1 MFESTLPFGAPDLM
15 RVSAFKRYLD
25 EFAVDADRGSSRLS
39 SLSPSLMQDLLRFER
54 LLSDLSAAFIAV
66 PIQDIDHA
74 IDQGLARI
82 VSALGI
88 DRSTLNRVFPLTGR
102 AEVTHSFA
110 VEGVDPVPKRLIPA
124 RDSNPWA
131 LAKATANEPII
142 FSSLDELPPEAS
154 LDKENWRRI
163 GLKSHVM
170 MPIVV
175 SGELHGS
182 LNFGCVRS
190 ERSWPDDLVARMRLL
205 AEIFGSA
212 LARKRAQEEL
222 DLAVGF
228 ERLASNILASLVLSR
243 PGEENRAIAMGLRQI
258 GEFVGAERVA
268 LWHSGAG
275 VPFGVTQQWN
285 ASGFA
290 GPAAEGKTADLP
302 WVYALVEGGS
312 VVRICH
318 LADLPPEAQ
327 ADAAALRRLGVRSLL
342 AVPIT
347 VQGSNAGALTLA
359 SIERE
364 HEWPAALTPGVSLL
378 AEVFANLHA
387 REAAERR
394 KMAAEVEA
402 AHWRE
407 RLAHLVRVHT
417 AGEMSVA
424 LAHEI
429 TQPLGAIENYALAAR
444 RRAAEAVPDMSR
456 LVDLLD
462 KVIGQA
468 TRAGDVVTR
477 MRGMVQRHE
486 LEPKLID
493 IERAVAECV
502 GMVKMDCELR
512 DIQIRLAPED
522 SFPSVVVDEI
532 HLQQVILN
540 LLRNAMQAIEGAPPG
555 GAREITVALRVKDR
569 EEVVVEVSDRG
580 TGIAEGDLERIF
592 ESFYSTKSDGL
603 GVGLAICRKL
613 IEAHGGKLWASHR
626 EGGGAIFSF
635 TLPTATSVD

>member
-1 MFESTLPFGAPDLM
+1 MTEQIASVTAHASLQEM
-15 RVSAFKRYLD
+15 
-25 EFAVDADRGSSRLS
+25 LS
-39 SLSPSLMQDLLRFER
+39 FER
-54 LLSDLSAAFIAV
+54 LLSDLSAAFIAI

-74 IDQGLARI
+74 IEQGLARI

-88 DRSTLNRVFPLTGR
+88 DRSTLSRVFPLTGR

-110 VEGVDPVPKRLIPA
+110 VEGVDPVPKRLLPA

-131 LAKATANEPII
+131 LAKATANEPIV
-142 FSSLDELPPEAS
+142 FASLDELPPEAS
-154 LDKENWRRI
+154 LDKENWRKI

-175 SGELHGS
+175 AGQLHGS

-268 LWHSGAG
+268 LWHSGVG

-285 ASGFA
+285 ADGFS
-290 GPAAEGKTADLP
+290 GPAAEGKSVDLP
-302 WVYALVEGGS
+302 WIYGLVERGS
-312 VVRICH
+312 VVRISH
-318 LADLPPEAQ
+318 LADLPTEAQ
-327 ADAAALRRLGVRSLL
+327 ADAATLRQIGVRSLL

-364 HEWPAALTPGVSLL
+364 HEWPAAVTPGVSLL

-394 KMAAEVEA
+394 KLAAEVEA

-512 DIQIRLAPED
+512 DIHIRLAPED
-522 SFPSVVVDEI
+522 SFPAVVVDEI

-555 GAREITVALRVKDR
+555 GAREITVTLRVKDH

-626 EGGGAIFSF
+626 DGGGAIFSF

>member
-1 MFESTLPFGAPDLM
+1 MTEQIASVTAHASLQEM
-15 RVSAFKRYLD
+15 
-25 EFAVDADRGSSRLS
+25 LS
-39 SLSPSLMQDLLRFER
+39 FER
-54 LLSDLSAAFIAV
+54 LLSDLSAAFIAI

-74 IDQGLARI
+74 IEQGLARI

-88 DRSTLNRVFPLTGR
+88 DRSTLSRVFPLTGR

-110 VEGVDPVPKRLIPA
+110 VEGVDPVPKRLLPA

-131 LAKATANEPII
+131 LAKATANEPIV
-142 FSSLDELPPEAS
+142 FASLDELPPEAS
-154 LDKENWRRI
+154 LDKENWRKI

-175 SGELHGS
+175 AGQLHGS

-268 LWHSGAG
+268 LWHSGVG

-285 ASGFA
+285 ADGFS
-290 GPAAEGKTADLP
+290 GPAAEGKSVDLP
-302 WVYALVEGGS
+302 WIYGLVERGS
-312 VVRICH
+312 VVRISH

-327 ADAAALRRLGVRSLL
+327 ADAATLRQIGVRSLL

-364 HEWPAALTPGVSLL
+364 HEWPAAVTPGVSLL

-394 KMAAEVEA
+394 KLAAEVEA

-512 DIQIRLAPED
+512 DIHIRLAPED
-522 SFPSVVVDEI
+522 SFPAVVVDEI

-555 GAREITVALRVKDR
+555 GAREITVTLRVKDH

-626 EGGGAIFSF
+626 DGGGAIFSF

>member
-1 MFESTLPFGAPDLM
+1 MHEDTPHYPFRRTTTEPIA
-15 RVSAFKRYLD
+15 SASAR
-25 EFAVDADRGSSRLS
+25 A
-39 SLSPSLMQDLLRFER
+39 SLQETMGFER

-66 PIQDIDHA
+66 PIQE
-74 IDQGLARI
+74 IDQAIELGLARI
-82 VSALGI
+82 VAALGI

-110 VEGVDPVPKRLIPA
+110 VEGVEPVPKRLGPA

-131 LAKATANEPII
+131 LAKATANEPIV
-142 FSSLDELPPEAS
+142 FSCLDDLPPEAS
-154 LDKENWRRI
+154 IDKENWRSI

-175 SGELHGS
+175 AGQLHGS

-190 ERSWPDDLVARMRLL
+190 ERTWPADLVARMRLL

-222 DLAVGF
+222 DLAVGV
-228 ERLASNILASLVLSR
+228 ERLASSILASLVLSR
-243 PGEENRAIAMGLRQI
+243 HGEKNRAIALGLRQI

-268 LWHSGAG
+268 LWHTRTGI
-275 VPFGVTQQWN
+275 PFGVTQEWH
-285 ASGFA
+285 ADGFA
-290 GPAAEGKTADLP
+290 GPAAEGKTVELP
-302 WVYALVEGGS
+302 WIYALLGSGS
-312 VVRICH
+312 VVRISH
-318 LADLPPEAQ
+318 LADLPPEAR
-327 ADAAALRRLGVRSLL
+327 ADADTLRRIGVRSLL
-342 AVPIT
+342 AVPIA
-347 VQGSNAGALTLA
+347 VEGSSAGALTLA

-364 HEWPAALTPGVSLL
+364 HEWPDVLTPGVSLL

-394 KMAAEVEA
+394 KLAAEVEA

-417 AGEMSVA
+417 AGEMSAA

-444 RRAAEAVPDMSR
+444 RRAAEAVPDMGH
-456 LVDLLD
+456 LLDLID

-493 IERAVAECV
+493 LERAVNECV

-512 DIQIRLAPED
+512 EMHIGLASED
-522 SFPSVVVDEI
+522 SPVAVVVDEI

-540 LLRNAMQAIEGAPPG
+540 LLRNAMEAIEGAPPG
-555 GAREITVALRVKDR
+555 GAREIIVALRLNGR
-569 EEVVVEVSDRG
+569 EEVLVEVADRG
-580 TGIAEGDLERIF
+580 AGIAEGDLERIF
-592 ESFYSTKSDGL
+592 ESFYSTKSNGL

-626 EGGGAIFSF
+626 DGGGAIFSF
-635 TLPTATSVD
+635 TLPMATSVD

>member
-1 MFESTLPFGAPDLM
+1 MTEQVASVTAHASLQEM
-15 RVSAFKRYLD
+15 
-25 EFAVDADRGSSRLS
+25 LS
-39 SLSPSLMQDLLRFER
+39 FER
-54 LLSDLSAAFIAV
+54 LLSALSAAFIAV
-66 PIQDIDHA
+66 PIQDIDRA
-74 IDQGLARI
+74 IDLGLARI
-82 VSALGI
+82 ASTLTV
-88 DRSTLNRVFPLTGR
+88 DRSTLIRVSPLTGR

-110 VEGVDPVPKRLIPA
+110 TDGVAPEPRRLISA
-124 RDSNPWA
+124 RDSHPWSF
-131 LAKATANEPII
+131 AKASAKESII
-142 FSSLDELPPEAS
+142 FSSLDELPPEAG

-163 GLKSHVM
+163 GLKSYVA

-175 SGELHGS
+175 AGELHGS
-182 LNFGCVRS
+182 LTFGCVRI
-190 ERSWPDDLVARMRLL
+190 ERNWPNDLVARMRLL

-243 PGEENRAIAMGLRQI
+243 PGEENRAIAMGLQQL

-275 VPFGVTQQWN
+275 MLFGVTQQWN
-285 ASGFA
+285 AA
-290 GPAAEGKTADLP
+290 GLEAGAAEDKTADFP
-302 WVYALVEGGS
+302 WIYSLVEGGS
-312 VVRICH
+312 VVRIYRV
-318 LADLPPEAQ
+318 ADLPPEAE
-327 ADAAALRRLGVRSLL
+327 ADAATLRRIGVRSLI
-342 AVPIT
+342 AVPIK
-347 VQGSNAGALTLA
+347 VQGRNAGALTLA

-378 AEVFANLHA
+378 AEVFTSLHA

-394 KMAAEVEA
+394 KLAAEVEA

-444 RRAAEAVPDMSR
+444 RRATEPVPDMSR
-456 LVDLLD
+456 VVDLLD

-468 TRAGDVVTR
+468 TRAGDVVIR
-477 MRGMVQRHE
+477 MRGMAQRHE

-493 IERAVAECV
+493 LERAVADCV

-512 DIQIRLAPED
+512 GIQIRLAQEG
-522 SFPSVVVDEI
+522 SFPAVVVDEI
-532 HLQQVILN
+532 YLQQVILN

-555 GAREITVALRVKDR
+555 GLREITVALRVKHR
-569 EEVVVEVSDRG
+569 EEVLVEVSDRG
-580 TGIAEGDLERIF
+580 IGISDDDLERIF
-592 ESFYSTKSDGL
+592 ESFYSTKPDGL

-626 EGGGAIFSF
+626 DGGGAVFSF
-635 TLPTATSVD
+635 TLPTATLED